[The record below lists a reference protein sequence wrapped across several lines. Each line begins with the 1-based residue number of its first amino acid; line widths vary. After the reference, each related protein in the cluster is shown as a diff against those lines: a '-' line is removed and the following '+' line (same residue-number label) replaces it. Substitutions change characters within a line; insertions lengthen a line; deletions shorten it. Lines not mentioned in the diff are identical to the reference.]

1 MISNSARG
9 LITVATIW
17 YGFVPLMADLNPSHL
32 FNPNWTPHARMHLTW
47 LLSTNFLLAMY
58 ALYLLWG
65 AKEILKAGLLGL
77 CVVGGFWVA
86 TLTRDL
92 YGGML
97 VDPDLSTEFVMGL
110 NPNILANTLLVLL
123 LGIGVFLQSR
133 AERQPRQLSATHAS

>member
-1 MISNSARG
+1 MISKPARV
-9 LITVATIW
+9 LITDATIW

-58 ALYLLWG
+58 ALYLVWG
-65 AKEILKAGLLGL
+65 AKEVLRAGLLGL
-77 CVVGGFWVA
+77 CVVGVFWVA

-97 VDPDLSTEFVMGL
+97 VDPDLSADFIIGL
-110 NPNILANTLLVLL
+110 NPNIIANTLLLLL

-133 AERQPRQLSATHAS
+133 AGGQTRQLSATHSS

>member
-9 LITVATIW
+9 LITVAIVW
-17 YGFVPLMADLNPSHL
+17 YGCVPLMADLNPSHL

-65 AKEILKAGLLGL
+65 AMEVLKAGLLGL

-97 VDPDLSTEFVMGL
+97 VDPDLSTEFVTGL
-110 NPNILANTLLVLL
+110 NPNIVANTLLVLL

-133 AERQPRQLSATHAS
+133 AER

>member
-17 YGFVPLMADLNPSHL
+17 YGFVPLIADLNPSHL

-65 AKEILKAGLLGL
+65 AKEVLKAGLLGL

-110 NPNILANTLLVLL
+110 NPNIVANILVVLL
-123 LGIGVFLQSR
+123 LGIWVFLQSR
-133 AERQPRQLSATHAS
+133 AGGQTRQLSATYS

>member
-1 MISNSARG
+1 MISKSAQG

-17 YGFVPLMADLNPSHL
+17 YGCVPLMADLNPSHL

-65 AKEILKAGLLGL
+65 VKEILKAGLLML

-110 NPNILANTLLVLL
+110 NPNIVANTLLVLL

-133 AERQPRQLSATHAS
+133 AER

>member
-1 MISNSARG
+1 MISKPARV
-9 LITVATIW
+9 LITVATTW

-58 ALYLLWG
+58 ALYLVWG
-65 AKEILKAGLLGL
+65 AKEVLRAGLLGL
-77 CVVGGFWVA
+77 CVVGVFWVA

-97 VDPDLSTEFVMGL
+97 VDPDLPADFVMGL
-110 NPNILANTLLVLL
+110 NPNIIANTLLLLL

-133 AERQPRQLSATHAS
+133 AGGQTRQLSATHSS